1 MYPTLLACYL
11 FYYYLDNTYA
21 QKILNDNN
29 YDNSEYGY
37 IEAYGDQ
44 AKKSDS
50 YGSEYNNDDDDYEYE
65 DDPDGAI
72 HSVGLDAE
80 VREHLP

>member
-1 MYPTLLACYL
+1 MLLMLLLLQNA
-11 FYYYLDNTYA
+11 NA
-21 QKILNDNN
+21 QKTLNDNN
-29 YDNSEYGY
+29 SDNSDYGY